1 MGTKSE
7 LAKIIEDHDL
17 SALEFWLGEVAS
29 AQAMKD
35 LRALIESHSSTDAD
49 VRKIEAVMGVGWV
62 KKLADSMI
70 PPV

>member
-1 MGTKSE
+1 
-7 LAKIIEDHDL
+7 
-17 SALEFWLGEVAS
+17 
-29 AQAMKD
+29 MKD